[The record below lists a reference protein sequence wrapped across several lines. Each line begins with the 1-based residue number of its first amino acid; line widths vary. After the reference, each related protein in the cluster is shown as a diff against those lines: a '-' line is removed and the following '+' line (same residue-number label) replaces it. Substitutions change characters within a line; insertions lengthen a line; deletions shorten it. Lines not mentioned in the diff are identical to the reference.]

1 MPLLLEVVVWT
12 LAVDPRSEAP
22 VVILKDA
29 ASDRKLPIWIGQSE
43 AQVIAMELAG
53 RRFPRPLTHDL
64 MLSTL
69 KGLEARV
76 QRVEIAALVE
86 NTFYAKIYIERGG
99 VILCIDARPSD
110 SIALALKAKAK
121 IYADAKL
128 FSDELDHLLASAD
141 GAGEETGETRAEELK
156 EFIENLDPKDFGKF
170 RF

>member
-1 MPLLLEVVVWT
+1 VLLEVVVWT
-12 LAVDPRSEAP
+12 LALDPRNQAP

-29 ASDRKLPIWIGQSE
+29 AGERKLPIWIGQSE

-53 RRFPRPLTHDL
+53 KRFQRPLTHDL
-64 MLSTL
+64 MHSLL
-69 KGLEARV
+69 RGLDARV
-76 QRVEIAALVE
+76 QRVEIASLIE
-86 NTFYAKIYIERGG
+86 NTFYAKIYVEHAGQ
-99 VILCIDARPSD
+99 ILCVDARPSD

-128 FSDELDHLLASAD
+128 FSDELDHLLAAAEGLSD
-141 GAGEETGETRAEELK
+141 ESEHPRAEDLK